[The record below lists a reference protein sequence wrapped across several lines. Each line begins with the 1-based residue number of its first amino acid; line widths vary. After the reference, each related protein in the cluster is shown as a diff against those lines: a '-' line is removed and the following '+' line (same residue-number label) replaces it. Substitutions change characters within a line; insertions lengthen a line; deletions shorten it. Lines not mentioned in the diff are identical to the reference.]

1 MGKIWNYMKNNISF
15 FTKIDKEDHESIF
28 DAENFH
34 NEFRKNT
41 VHSFKNKIC
50 KIKNKIIFG
59 LKFKW

>member
-41 VHSFKNKIC
+41 VHSFKNKI
-50 KIKNKIIFG
+50 IFG